1 MNVSIKSTLPSHQLN
16 AQDESVYKTFR
27 ETIDSPDFGFFHVTN
42 RSDLLEKTQAVWKK
56 FTQKKYFVHVGIGG
70 SSLGPEMMISA
81 LKKNNDVTFIFLN
94 NIDPDDLS
102 DKLSAIPLQECLF
115 YFVSKSGG
123 TAETMATLAIVA
135 NLLTKEGIEKTSWR
149 DYFVFATDP
158 TKSDLLQ
165 LGKELNIDCLEVP
178 TNVGGR
184 FTALTPVGYLPCL
197 AAGIDIQLLAKGAEA
212 IKKDLLNEN
221 FDQNILRQLGAYLSQ
236 LLSQQGISQTVF
248 MPYSSKLRDLSFW
261 FTQLWAE
268 SLGKKLDLNGKVVH
282 RGMTPIPA
290 YGATDQH
297 SQMQLFMEGPKDK
310 CLLLLE
316 VESFENDFSLTNSI
330 DLPAFKKLAPYSL
343 QQLMKAELYGT
354 IKALQEAKRP
364 FIHLAVSKNDEQAM
378 GGLILLF
385 ESLTVLM
392 GSYLEVNPFDQPGVE
407 AGKIFAYEFL
417 NQR

>member
-1 MNVSIKSTLPSHQLN
+1 MNLRIKSALPAHQLN
-16 AQDESVYKTFR
+16 SKDESVYKTFL
-27 ETIDSPDFGFFHVTN
+27 ETIASPEFGFFQVTN
-42 RSDLLEKTQAVWKK
+42 RSDLLEKTEAVWKK
-56 FTQKKYFVHVGIGG
+56 FSHKKYFVHVGIGG

-81 LKKNNDVTFIFLN
+81 LKKNNNVKFVFLN
-94 NIDPDDLS
+94 NIDPDDLN
-102 DKLSAIPLQECLF
+102 DKLTALSLKDCLF

-123 TAETMATLAIVA
+123 TAETMATLAIIA
-135 NLLTKEGIEKTSWR
+135 SLLEKEGIDQKSWKEH
-149 DYFVFATDP
+149 FVFATDP
-158 TKSDLLQ
+158 SKSDLLE
-165 LGKELNIDCLEVP
+165 LGKQLNIECLEVP

-184 FTALTPVGYLPCL
+184 FTALTPVGYLPSL
-197 AAGIDIQLLAKGAEA
+197 AAGIDIYQLAQGAEKLKADLLA
-212 IKKDLLNEN
+212 EN
-221 FDQNILRQLGAYLSQ
+221 FDQNLLRQLGAYLYQ

-268 SLGKKLDLNGKVVH
+268 SLGKKLNLKGEVVH
-282 RGMTPIPA
+282 QGMTPIPA

-316 VESFENDFSLTNSI
+316 VENFENDFSLKNTLA
-330 DLPAFKKLAPYSL
+330 LPAFKKLAPHSL

-354 IKALQEAKRP
+354 IKALQEAQRP
-364 FIHLAVSKNDEQAM
+364 FVHLIISKNDEQAM
-378 GGLILLF
+378 GALILLF

-407 AGKIFAYEFL
+407 AGKIFAFEFL
-417 NQR
+417 NQC